1 MKASPKITPHDSIE
15 SARDLSNNTAMQG
28 EKIELENTLNST
40 SFAEVKQLSD
50 RTQKKLAKRKSAPAQ
65 SSEDEKQADDTDRLF
80 EIAID
85 RLVIGSLPSQVHL
98 AMKAWIE
105 RNQLLKLRDE
115 SVLKFCKWLVGNG
128 EYDSV
133 NLFISSLNCYENQ
146 MNPIRVKNFGLG
158 DEWSQVEEDST
169 RQKLLKKY
177 QVKIIDFL
185 SLIKDCKLME
195 MLVARSNGESTKRSR
210 F

>member
-1 MKASPKITPHDSIE
+1 MKASPKINPHELIE
-15 SARDLSNNTAMQG
+15 SSQDLSNTTAMQG
-28 EKIELENTLNST
+28 EKIELEKTLNST
-40 SFAEVKQLSD
+40 STAEETD
-50 RTQKKLAKRKSAPAQ
+50 RSNPDVAAVYKDLCKEAVF
-65 SSEDEKQADDTDRLF
+65 SEDEKLADDAARLF
-80 EIAID
+80 EIAIA
-85 RLVIGSLPSQVHL
+85 RPVIGSLPSQVHL

-146 MNPIRVKNFGLG
+146 MNPIRVRNFGLG
-158 DEWSQVEEDST
+158 DEWSQQESDQS

-177 QVKIIDFL
+177 QVKVIDFL
-185 SLIKDCKLME
+185 SLGYKERYLINK
-195 MLVARSNGESTKRSR
+195 KRGNFALCER
-210 F
+210 VP